1 MTVQQWTE
9 KCRVAVPVAEQCI
22 TAECSNLGPGT
33 CIHLCDEEVVEGLHG
48 AWTDSARTHNM
59 SRQYVRVVGNHGMNR
74 QYVRTGTDSRQMNHG
89 YSQVI
94 QVPST

>member
-9 KCRVAVPVAEQCI
+9 KCRVALPVAEQCI
-22 TAECSNLGPGT
+22 TAECSNLSPGT

-48 AWTDSARTHNM
+48 AWTDSARTHSM
-59 SRQYVRVVGNHGMNR
+59 RGQYVRVVGDHSVNI
-74 QYVRTGTDSRQMNHG
+74 QYERTVTDSKQMSHG
-89 YSQVI
+89 YSLVI